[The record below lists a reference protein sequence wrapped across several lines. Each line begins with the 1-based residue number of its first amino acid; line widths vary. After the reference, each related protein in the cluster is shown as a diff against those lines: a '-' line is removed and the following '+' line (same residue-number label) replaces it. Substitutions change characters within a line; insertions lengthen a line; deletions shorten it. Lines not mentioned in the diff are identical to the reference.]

1 MAQPRLDI
9 EALRDDERLPRAPR
23 VAPSVE
29 RLLDHPETEGITR
42 REALGLAGAALAG
55 AAPALRLAGAAA
67 YGEVGLVEGKGRA
80 TFTLGGRE
88 RWTIDTDRF
97 GGRPRLFVQQ
107 TPGRIRVALR
117 GATYPG
123 TRLCA
128 DLVCEATLGLT
139 GWRMRLRLALGG
151 FHTSFA
157 LEPWLAGA
165 RSAYAP
171 IQLGGLTAVARLG
184 ALRLDLREGRDASAS
199 FSPAWVLRLEG
210 PAIARLRGKGTD
222 IRADALSL
230 TLPEPGAPGL
240 LRGAGDAGATKRTL
254 LALARGAAAWTM
266 EPPFAPTS
274 GWRLTATGSP
284 FETLTVE
291 AAEDAHGV
299 PRQALLAESPAE
311 TSTLSFHPH
320 TDHRGFTLPLR
331 AVRYAAVFTAGPR
344 PVQQTLLARVG
355 HTPAWLHRPG
365 HAVLLGDLAGPPP
378 LEIHGR
384 AGRATRLRFTPA
396 LLSHAVALPDAQV
409 VPSTLPE
416 GARFAFVWGAGVAVP
431 RGTLGHHIL
440 THRSASA
447 GGKRLASGAPAP
459 AVDYIQDDTY
469 SVPDTSAPETTQ
481 VLNGK
486 TTGSL
491 TVVDMPEVHDQPH
504 DIQNYPLTIDIVRP
518 DDLAVLTLR
527 LCDIAELD
535 DSTDSFIPVIKID
548 SFGNK
553 YADPTLSVHN
563 RTLYK
568 RHYFRNVSNLRLEYT
583 YPIIQPGTGSGPVN
597 KPIYSTQP
605 SGLTLVRT
613 DPSKPAYLILDLPP
627 QHLGEEAFFEAA
639 TPLQDP
645 KNETTNE
652 LPLPDST
659 PPKENYGGAD
669 TLTAQSRSAGPS
681 RLVFEVPHD
690 IAAAGINF
698 TLADILDVCGQSGLG
713 ETPVTLPAAP
723 TREHPNGQSLTT
735 RDAATLPPSIVSS
748 IEAPYRLSLALSQPD
763 LGWSHATTP
772 TAAAGYTG
780 LWHTRLSRRYFSSS
794 GNQGLKG
801 NPGVSGKIVDTPGGT
816 LRAVS
821 AGDDPAGPSVTK
833 ALLMDD
839 TGLQTSLTPYQRAA
853 ISDLSVNHSPLRA
866 DYLMLSALG
875 AWMDIQGS
883 WDDVQGAG
891 VKAWRHRMSMG
902 RDTYVRVVESGYL
915 YPFGHR
921 ASLVIVSERKLKYAP
936 TNASGL
942 LMQREYL
949 VVRQPEVDYTALKD
963 MPSHG
968 RNLPFDAVRLT
979 TLGTP
984 NIDPL
989 GSGIPGDRW
998 IRVGGKPFLF
1008 HAVARDKAGQEVD
1021 FLTALAFLRPDAT
1034 GKTTVDASGS
1044 ADGVYKDG
1052 AVLLALSGQSVAY
1065 AESMVPGDTMLETQ
1079 QMRIGFDTDPGA
1091 SDPTADPPF
1100 YPALVDADV
1109 SVPAIKRLIGN
1120 DRTVNIVY
1128 YKDYK
1133 ASGLSGQAQSG
1144 AAVPGIAGG
1153 VAGLGLAS
1161 APVDASAPDAVSP
1174 APATH
1179 DVFAQ
1184 LTKIFPLSFGPTDKS
1199 GGISTLSQN
1208 IGGLSRSRGPIGVS
1222 MDAGAAA
1229 SQDIATNLKITL
1241 TDFDPTKL
1249 FPADAK
1255 LLGGISL
1262 KDILDITGG
1271 SDNAP
1276 KLTTTLDKATA
1287 TTRTTFSLTPKLKQD
1302 RDKGSPFIPY
1312 TTDDTGNKVATATLS
1327 ITATVVASPTQ
1338 QSYKINGTLTNFG
1351 IELGSDSPGGV
1362 LINFK
1367 QMMFLIDNGKKP
1379 NFSVDVG
1386 AITFLGALSF
1396 VNVLESFLGRFKDPP
1411 YVDLQPDHIETGF
1424 TLAIP
1429 TLPLGPVVLSNL
1441 ALSAAVVI
1449 PFTGEPVLFRGAVSN
1464 RDHPFI
1470 ITYEALGGGGFFAL
1484 ELGAHGITHMEAAL
1498 EFGGNFALDLGVAS
1512 GGVYV
1517 LVGIY
1522 YSRDTGTDDQGNAT
1536 NTISL
1541 SAFYRTG
1548 GSVGVLGI
1556 ATVSIDFNLSLT
1568 YTTDPDRNSL
1578 LVGEATLTI
1587 EISVAFFHK
1596 SIDLTVRRT
1605 LNDPP
1610 PTFDQVLSLGDW
1622 TTYSNAFA

>member
-29 RLLDHPETEGITR
+29 RLLDHPETEGVTR

-80 TFTLGGRE
+80 AFTLGGRE
-88 RWTIDTDRF
+88 RWTIDASRF

-139 GWRMRLRLALGG
+139 GWRMRLRMALGG

-157 LEPWLAGA
+157 LEPWLAGS

-171 IQLGGLTAVARLG
+171 IQLRGLTAVARLG
-184 ALRLDLREGRDASAS
+184 ALRLDLYEGRGASAS

-210 PAIARLRGKGTD
+210 PAIARLRSKGTD

-254 LALARGAAAWTM
+254 LTLARGAAAWTM

-311 TSTLSFHPH
+311 SSTLSFHPH

-331 AVRYAAVFTAGPR
+331 AVRYAAVFNGGPR
-344 PVQQTLLARVG
+344 PVQQALLARVG

-384 AGRATRLRFTPA
+384 AGRATALRFTPA

-409 VPSTLPE
+409 VPATLPE

-440 THRSASA
+440 THRSTSV
-447 GGKRLASGAPAP
+447 GGKRLASAAPAP
-459 AVDYIQDDTY
+459 AIDYIQDDTY
-469 SVPDTSAPETTQ
+469 SVPDTSGGPYQLPRRNDAGNLVKQ
-481 VLNGK
+481 
-486 TTGSL
+486 
-491 TVVDMPEVHDQPH
+491 TVVDMPEVNDQPH
-504 DIQNYPLTIDIVRP
+504 DIQHYPLTIDIVRP

-535 DSTDSFIPVIKID
+535 DTTDFINKAPGII
-548 SFGNK
+548 FGKGGTK
-553 YADPTLSVHN
+553 YVDPSKAVDE

-568 RHYFRNVSNLRLEYT
+568 RHYFRNVSNLRLEYN
-583 YPIIQPGTGSGPVN
+583 YPIVQPAIDSGKIKVP
-597 KPIYSTQP
+597 PTYSTQP
-605 SGLTLVRT
+605 NGLQLVRT

-639 TPLQDP
+639 MPQESSD
-645 KNETTNE
+645 TNTSTQNNK
-652 LPLPDST
+652 LPDNT
-659 PPKENYGGAD
+659 PPDENYAGAD

-681 RLVFEVPHD
+681 RLVFEAPDD
-690 IAAAGINF
+690 IAAAGINL
-698 TLADILDVCGQSGLG
+698 TLADILDVCRQSGLG
-713 ETPVTLPAAP
+713 ETLVTLPPAPPREPANGPNLRTGSVAA
-723 TREHPNGQSLTT
+723 
-735 RDAATLPPSIVSS
+735 LPSSIVSS
-748 IEAPYRLSLALSQPD
+748 IEAPYRLTLAPSGSDVQ
-763 LGWSHATTP
+763 WSHATTP
-772 TAAAGYTG
+772 TTTATGYAG

-794 GNQGLKG
+794 GSQGPKG
-801 NPGVSGKIVDTPGGT
+801 NPGASVKIVDTPGGT

-821 AGDDPAGPSVTK
+821 AGDDPAGPSVMT
-833 ALLMDD
+833 ASLMDD
-839 TGLQTSLTPYQRAA
+839 TGLQTSLTPDQRTQ
-853 ISDLSVNHSPLRA
+853 ISDLSMMKDSPLQA

-875 AWMDIQGS
+875 GWMDIQGN
-883 WDDVQGAG
+883 WDDPTHS

-936 TNASGL
+936 HAGGL

-949 VVRQPEVDYTALKD
+949 VVRQSEVDYTALQG

-968 RNLPFDAVRLT
+968 RNLPFDTVRLT

-984 NIDPL
+984 NIDQLQPDN
-989 GSGIPGDRW
+989 PW
-998 IRVGGKPFLF
+998 IRVANRPFLF
-1008 HAVARDKAGQEVD
+1008 HAVARDKVGQEVD
-1021 FLTALAFLRPDAT
+1021 FLTALAFLPL
-1034 GKTTVDASGS
+1034 G
-1044 ADGVYKDG
+1044 ADVKAARTQTLTDRYADG

-1065 AESMVPGDTMLETQ
+1065 AESVKPGDTMLETQ

-1109 SVPAIKRLIGN
+1109 SVPAIKRLIGH
-1120 DRTVNIVY
+1120 DSTVNIAY
-1128 YKDYK
+1128 YEAYK
-1133 ASGLSGQAQSG
+1133 AGGFSGQAQAG
-1144 AAVPGIAGG
+1144 AVVPGIAGG
-1153 VAGLGLAS
+1153 VAGLSLAG
-1161 APVDASAPDAVSP
+1161 APVDASAPGAVSP
-1174 APATH
+1174 APATS

-1184 LTKIFPLSFGPTDKS
+1184 LTSLLPLSFGPTDKS
-1199 GGISTLSQN
+1199 GGIGKLSQN

-1222 MDAGAAA
+1222 EDDVKSAKDALQSEQQAV
-1229 SQDIATNLKITL
+1229 ATSLKNTL
-1241 TDFDPTKL
+1241 TPPDPTKVFDPTKL

-1262 KDILDITGG
+1262 KDILDSTVG
-1271 SDNAP
+1271 SANAP
-1276 KLTTTLDKATA
+1276 MLTTTLDQATA
-1287 TTRTTFSLTPKLKQD
+1287 TTKTIFSLTPTLKKD
-1302 RDKGSPFIPY
+1302 RSGPFIPSSG
-1312 TTDDTGNKVATATLS
+1312 TKDATLS
-1327 ITATVVASPTQ
+1327 ITATVIAAPQKQGYT
-1338 QSYKINGTLTNFG
+1338 IRGALTNFG
-1351 IELGSDSPGGV
+1351 IELGSESPGGV
-1362 LINFK
+1362 LIEFK
-1367 QMMFLIDNGKKP
+1367 HMTFVIDNGSKP
-1379 NFSVDVG
+1379 SFTVDVG

-1396 VNVLESFLGRFKDPP
+1396 VNVLESFLGRFNDPP
-1411 YVDLQPDHIETGF
+1411 YIDLQPDHIETGF
-1424 TLAIP
+1424 TLALP

-1449 PFTGEPVLFRGAVSN
+1449 PFTGDPVLFKAAVSS

-1484 ELGAHGITHMEAAL
+1484 ELGAHGITRMEAAL
-1498 EFGGNFALDLGVAS
+1498 EFGGNFALDLVVAS

-1522 YSRDTGTDDQGNAT
+1522 YARDAETD
-1536 NTISL
+1536 TISL
-1541 SAFYRTG
+1541 SAFFRAG
-1548 GSVGVLGI
+1548 GSVAVLGI
-1556 ATVSIDFNLSLT
+1556 ATISIEFYLGLT
-1568 YTTDPDRNSL
+1568 YNSNPKSL
-1578 LVGEATLTI
+1578 EGDAILTV
-1587 EISVAFFHK
+1587 EVSVAFFHK
-1596 SIDLTVRRT
+1596 SIDLTVHRT
-1605 LNDPP
+1605 INDPP

-1622 TTYSNAFA
+1622 TTYSKAFA

>member
-29 RLLDHPETEGITR
+29 RLLDHPETEGVTR

-97 GGRPRLFVQQ
+97 GGRPRLFVHQ

-157 LEPWLAGA
+157 LEPWLAGE

-199 FSPAWVLRLEG
+199 FSPAWVLRVEG

-299 PRQALLAESPAE
+299 ARQALLAESPAE
-311 TSTLSFHPH
+311 TSTLRFHPH

-331 AVRYAAVFTAGPR
+331 AVRYAAVYTAGPR

-384 AGRATRLRFTPA
+384 AGRATGLRFTPA

-409 VPSTLPE
+409 VPSPLPE

-440 THRSASA
+440 AHRSATA

-469 SVPDTSAPETTQ
+469 SIPDTS
-481 VLNGK
+481 
-486 TTGSL
+486 GSHDL
-491 TVVDMPEVHDQPH
+491 GQTNAAGQDIHLHVVDKIDVSGQPP

-527 LCDIAELD
+527 LCNIAEID
-535 DSTDSFIPVIKID
+535 DTTDDITQSNPESPAYD
-548 SFGNK
+548 Q
-553 YADPTLSVHN
+553 

-568 RHYFRNVSNLRLEYT
+568 SHYFENVSNLHLEYI
-583 YPIIQPGTGSGPVN
+583 YPIVQPGTGSGKLKTV
-597 KPIYSTQP
+597 PIYSTQP
-605 SGLTLVRT
+605 SGLQLVRT
-613 DPSKPAYLILDLPP
+613 DPSRPAYLILDLPP
-627 QHLGEEAFFEAA
+627 QHLGEEAFFEEVTMPQESPDPNKA
-639 TPLQDP
+639 TPNDP
-645 KNETTNE
+645 R
-652 LPLPDST
+652 PDNT
-659 PPKENYGGAD
+659 LPKESYAGTP

-681 RLVFEVPHD
+681 RLVFEAPHD

-698 TLADILDVCGQSGLG
+698 TLADILDVCRQSNPGATPSMPDYTSDGHFYRRLG
-713 ETPVTLPAAP
+713 FSA
-723 TREHPNGQSLTT
+723 
-735 RDAATLPPSIVSS
+735 VSS

-780 LWHTRLSRRYFSSS
+780 LWHTRLVTKTKVLTSLS
-794 GNQGLKG
+794 GPGFRGHKG
-801 NPGVSGKIVDTPGGT
+801 GHVIQSVDTPGAT

-821 AGDDPAGPSVTK
+821 AAGPSVKK
-833 ALLMDD
+833 ASLMDD
-839 TGLQTSLTPYQRAA
+839 TGLQTSLTPDQRTQ
-853 ISDLSVNHSPLRA
+853 ISALSVNHSPLRA

-883 WDDVQGAG
+883 WDDVQGMQGTG
-891 VKAWRHRMSMG
+891 VTAWRHRMSMG

-949 VVRQPEVDYTALKD
+949 VVRQSEVDYTALKD

-968 RNLPFDAVRLT
+968 RNLPFDRVRLT

-984 NIDPL
+984 NIDQL
-989 GSGIPGDRW
+989 VPGNPW
-998 IRVGGKPFLF
+998 IRVGGTPFLF
-1008 HAVARDKAGQEVD
+1008 HVVARDKAGQEVD
-1021 FLTALAFLRPDAT
+1021 FLTALAFLPL
-1034 GKTTVDASGS
+1034 G
-1044 ADGVYKDG
+1044 ADVKAAQTQTLTDRYADG
-1052 AVLLALSGQSVAY
+1052 AVLLTLSGQSVAY
-1065 AESMVPGDTMLETQ
+1065 AESMTPGDTMLETQ
-1079 QMRIGFDTDPGA
+1079 QMRIGIEVAGTGT
-1091 SDPTADPPF
+1091 SDPLADPPF

-1109 SVPAIKRLIGN
+1109 SVPAIKRLIGAN
-1120 DRTVNIVY
+1120 STTNIAY
-1128 YKDYK
+1128 YGAYK
-1133 ASGLSGQAQSG
+1133 ASGLSGQAQAG
-1144 AAVPGIAGG
+1144 AVVPGIAGG
-1153 VAGLGLAS
+1153 VAGLSLAS
-1161 APVDASAPDAVSP
+1161 APVDASASGAVSP
-1174 APATH
+1174 APATS
-1179 DVFAQ
+1179 DVYVQ
-1184 LTKIFPLSFGPTDKS
+1184 LTSLLPLSFGPTDKS

-1208 IGGLSRSRGPIGVS
+1208 IGGLSRSHGPIGVS
-1222 MDAGAAA
+1222 EGDFNISIGDSMLPTPQKVKDAV
-1229 SQDIATNLKITL
+1229 ATSLSNTL
-1241 TDFDPTKL
+1241 AGFDPTKL
-1249 FPADAK
+1249 FPDDAK

-1262 KDILDITGG
+1262 KDILGIKGG

-1276 KLTTTLDKATA
+1276 TLTTTLDKATA
-1287 TTRTTFSLTPKLKQD
+1287 TTTTTFSLTPKLKTD
-1302 RDKGSPFIPY
+1302 ATGPFIPY
-1312 TTDDTGNKVATATLS
+1312 TTGDTGEKTATAALS

-1338 QSYKINGTLTNFG
+1338 HSYTINGTLTNFG
-1351 IELGSDSPGGV
+1351 IQLGSDSPGGV
-1362 LINFK
+1362 LINFTT
-1367 QMMFLIDNGKKP
+1367 MTFAIDNGKKP
-1379 NFSVDVG
+1379 TFTVG
-1386 AITFLGALSF
+1386 VGPIRFLGALSF
-1396 VNVLESFLGRFKDPP
+1396 VNVLESFLGRFNDPP

-1449 PFTGEPVLFRGAVSN
+1449 PFTGEPVLFKAAVSN

-1484 ELGAHGITHMEAAL
+1484 ELGAHGITRMEAAL

-1522 YSRDTGTDDQGNAT
+1522 YSRDTGSD
-1536 NTISL
+1536 TISL

-1556 ATVSIDFNLSLT
+1556 ATVSIDFYLGLT
-1568 YTTDPDRNSL
+1568 YTSNPKSL
-1578 LVGEATLTI
+1578 EGEATLTV

-1596 SIDLTVRRT
+1596 SIDLTVHRT
-1605 LNDPP
+1605 LNDPQ
-1610 PTFDQVLSLGDW
+1610 PTFKDVLPPEDW
-1622 TTYSNAFA
+1622 MTYSKAFAAFA